1 MEKYETVQSVKGRSI
16 RVLIPNLQF
25 SKFSKVKIRN
35 GEMIRNPLN
44 SLGKFYQTYIAA
56 ADYIS

>member
-56 ADYIS
+56 VDYIS

>member
-1 MEKYETVQSVKGRSI
+1 MRQYNLLKDEVL
-16 RVLIPNLQF
+16 VLIPNLQF

-56 ADYIS
+56 VDYIS